1 MYQRFPGDAAQSGQQ
16 SAPVSAPQSVLRAV
30 KVMYIGL
37 AASLIGI
44 AVGMTTLSSTRSAI
58 LTRHPSYTAAQLNS
72 AEHLQIGYFIAGGLI
87 GAALWL
93 WMAQSCRAGKSWA
106 RVVST
111 VFFGIDTLSVLVG
124 VAAVQGGGL
133 SRIYGILVWV
143 IGLVAIILLWQRSSS
158 DYFRAPRYQ

>member
-1 MYQRFPGDAAQSGQQ
+1 MY
-16 SAPVSAPQSVLRAV
+16 V
-30 KVMYIGL
+30 GL
-37 AASLIGI
+37 AVSLIGI
-44 AVGMTTLSSTRSAI
+44 IVDMTTLSSTRSAI
-58 LTRHPSYTAAQLNS
+58 LKRNPSYTATQLNN
-72 AEHLQIGYFIAGGLI
+72 AEHLQIGLFIAGGLI

-124 VAAVQGGGL
+124 AAAVQGGGL
-133 SRIYGILVWV
+133 SRIYGFVVWA

-158 DYFRAPRYQ
+158 DYFRGPRYQ